1 MFREVL
7 ALFLGKPLID
17 PANLFGK
24 PHLIDPND
32 LRAALAAIVEIAK
45 CSKGQSRMH
54 LRAPANDLNAYL
66 KMTPEEAFAAVV
78 EMQRI
83 LRHLCLVTPIGEDGC
98 FEFTDIGRLA
108 LEATL
113 KECEDYPIDPAAERY
128 CKGRMRQP

>member
-1 MFREVL
+1 MFREVF
-7 ALFLGKPLID
+7 ALLFGKPLID
-17 PANLFGK
+17 PTNLYGK

-32 LRAALAAIVEIAK
+32 LRAALAAIMEIAK
-45 CSKGQSRMH
+45 CSKGKGCMH

-66 KMTPEEAFAAVV
+66 KMSPEEAMAAVV

-108 LEATL
+108 LEATI

-128 CKGRMRQP
+128 FKSRMRQP